1 MQQLSSVGGEKF
13 VHFVKSERY
22 VDGKVFPTNLN
33 AYKWKH
39 EMKLVQITA
48 LFVLVLRW
56 GPWPLKGPH
65 SVCQEFVKFVA
76 QNDVLFLLF
85 YFIIV
90 FRKKKQ

>member
-1 MQQLSSVGGEKF
+1 MQQLASVGGEKF

-56 GPWPLKGPH
+56 GPWPLKGPQ
-65 SVCQEFVKFVA
+65 SDCQEFVKFVA